1 MILDTPVATDPEARI
16 LAIQKRS
23 WIGYPRAQ
31 AIRQQL
37 DDLLNHPK
45 VPRMPNLA
53 IIGETNNGKSSI
65 LGSFYRRHQPP
76 DDPNIDRR
84 PLPILMID
92 TPPEPDEG
100 RLYRHMLRHLFA
112 TVGRREPSDL
122 LFDRLKVLLRYL
134 DTKMIV
140 LDGFN
145 CAVAGTP
152 VKQRRF
158 LNALRLMGNDLQF
171 PIVVAGTPETLAAL
185 QSDPQ
190 LANRFE
196 PAFLPKWK
204 LDSDYARLLMSVEKG
219 FALQNPSDLAHPKF
233 AQRLLDLSEGI
244 LGETM
249 ELLRRLA
256 IRAIR
261 SGEEQITPEML
272 KPDVLRSIHW
282 VEPSRRTANLR
293 QRRKK
298 ETPSA
303 LAGSG
308 GS

>member
-1 MILDTPVATDPEARI
+1 MILDTPVAADPEARI

-31 AIRQQL
+31 EIRQQL

-112 TVGRREPSDL
+112 TVGRREPSDI
-122 LFDRLKVLLRYL
+122 LFDRLKVLLRHL
-134 DTKMIV
+134 ETQMVV
-140 LDGFN
+140 LDEFN
-145 CAVAGTP
+145 CAVARTP

-158 LNALRLMGNDLQF
+158 LNALRLMGNDLRL

-282 VEPSRRTANLR
+282 VEPSRRTTNQA
-293 QRRKK
+293 
-298 ETPSA
+298 
-303 LAGSG
+303 
-308 GS
+308 

>member
-1 MILDTPVATDPEARI
+1 MILDTPVAADPEARI

-65 LGSFYRRHQPP
+65 LESFYRRHQPP
-76 DDPNIDRR
+76 DDPNIDRT
-84 PLPILMID
+84 PLPILMVD

-122 LFDRLKVLLRYL
+122 LFDRLKVLLRHL
-134 DTKMIV
+134 ETQMVV
-140 LDGFN
+140 LDEFN
-145 CAVAGTP
+145 RAVARTQ

-158 LNALRLMGNDLQF
+158 LNALRLMGNDLRL

-282 VEPSRRTANLR
+282 VEPSRRTTNPA
-293 QRRKK
+293 
-298 ETPSA
+298 
-303 LAGSG
+303 
-308 GS
+308 

>member
-1 MILDTPVATDPEARI
+1 MILDTPVAADPEARI

-31 AIRQQL
+31 EIRQQM

-45 VPRMPNLA
+45 VPRMLNLA

-65 LGSFYRRHQPP
+65 LESFYRRHQPP
-76 DDPNIDRR
+76 DDPNIDRTL
-84 PLPILMID
+84 LPILMID

-100 RLYRHMLRHLFA
+100 RLYRHMLRHLFV

-122 LFDRLKVLLRYL
+122 LFDRLKVLLRHL
-134 DTKMIV
+134 ETRMVV
-140 LDGFN
+140 LDEFN
-145 CAVAGTP
+145 RAVARTQ

-158 LNALRLMGNDLQF
+158 LNALRLMGNDLRL
-171 PIVVAGTPETLAAL
+171 PIVVAGTPETFAAL

-261 SGEEQITPEML
+261 SGEERITPEML

-282 VEPSRRTANLR
+282 VEPSRRTTNQA
-293 QRRKK
+293 
-298 ETPSA
+298 
-303 LAGSG
+303 
-308 GS
+308 

>member
-1 MILDTPVATDPEARI
+1 MILDTPVAADPEARI

-76 DDPNIDRR
+76 DDPNIDRT
-84 PLPILMID
+84 PLPILMVD

-122 LFDRLKVLLRYL
+122 LFDRLKVLLRHL
-134 DTKMIV
+134 GTKMIV
-140 LDGFN
+140 LDEFN

-282 VEPSRRTANLR
+282 VEPSRRTTNQA
-293 QRRKK
+293 
-298 ETPSA
+298 
-303 LAGSG
+303 
-308 GS
+308 

>member
-1 MILDTPVATDPEARI
+1 MTLDTPVTADPEARI

-31 AIRQQL
+31 EIRQQL
-37 DDLLNHPK
+37 DALLNHPK

-65 LGSFYRRHQPP
+65 LESFYRRHQPP
-76 DDPNIDRR
+76 DDPNIDRTL
-84 PLPILMID
+84 LPILMID

-100 RLYRHMLRHLFA
+100 RLYRHMLRHLFV
-112 TVGRREPSDL
+112 TVGRREPSDF
-122 LFDRLKVLLRYL
+122 LFDRLKVLLRHIE
-134 DTKMIV
+134 TRMVV
-140 LDGFN
+140 LDEFN
-145 CAVAGTP
+145 RAVARTP
-152 VKQRRF
+152 AKQRRF
-158 LNALRLMGNDLQF
+158 LNALRLMGNDLRL

-204 LDSDYARLLMSVEKG
+204 LDSDYASLLMSVEKG
-219 FALQNPSDLAHPKF
+219 FALQHPSDLAHPKF

-256 IRAIR
+256 VRAIR

-272 KPDVLRSIHW
+272 KPDVLRSIQW
-282 VEPSRRTANLR
+282 VEPSRRTTNQA
-293 QRRKK
+293 
-298 ETPSA
+298 
-303 LAGSG
+303 
-308 GS
+308 

>member
-1 MILDTPVATDPEARI
+1 MILDTPVAADPEARI

-31 AIRQQL
+31 EIRQQL

-65 LGSFYRRHQPP
+65 LESFYRRHQPP
-76 DDPNIDRR
+76 DDPNIDRTL
-84 PLPILMID
+84 LPILMID

-122 LFDRLKVLLRYL
+122 LFDRLKVLLRHL
-134 DTKMIV
+134 ETQMVV
-140 LDGFN
+140 LDEFN

-158 LNALRLMGNDLQF
+158 LNALRLMGNDLRL

-196 PAFLPKWK
+196 PTFLPKWK

-261 SGEEQITPEML
+261 SGEERITSEML
-272 KPDVLRSIHW
+272 KSDVLRSIHW
-282 VEPSRRTANLR
+282 VEPSRRTTNQA
-293 QRRKK
+293 
-298 ETPSA
+298 
-303 LAGSG
+303 
-308 GS
+308 

>member
-31 AIRQQL
+31 EIRQQL

-65 LGSFYRRHQPP
+65 LESFYRRHQPP
-76 DDPNIDRR
+76 DDPNIDRT
-84 PLPILMID
+84 PLPILMVD

-122 LFDRLKVLLRYL
+122 LFDRLKVLLRHL
-134 DTKMIV
+134 ETQMVV
-140 LDGFN
+140 LDEFN

-158 LNALRLMGNDLQF
+158 LNALRLMGNDLRL

-196 PAFLPKWK
+196 PTFLPKWK
-204 LDSDYARLLMSVEKG
+204 LDTDYARLLMSVEKG
-219 FALQNPSDLAHPKF
+219 FALQQPSDLAHPKF

-261 SGEEQITPEML
+261 SGEEQITPTML

-282 VEPSRRTANLR
+282 VEPSRRTTNQA
-293 QRRKK
+293 
-298 ETPSA
+298 
-303 LAGSG
+303 
-308 GS
+308 

>member
-1 MILDTPVATDPEARI
+1 MTIDTLAVADPEARI

-76 DDPNIDRR
+76 DDPNIDRTL
-84 PLPILMID
+84 LPILMID

-100 RLYRHMLRHLFA
+100 RLYRHMLRHLFV

-122 LFDRLKVLLRYL
+122 LFDRLKVLLRHL
-134 DTKMIV
+134 ETRMVV
-140 LDGFN
+140 LDEFN
-145 CAVAGTP
+145 RAVARTP

-158 LNALRLMGNDLQF
+158 LNALRLMGNDLRL

-233 AQRLLDLSEGI
+233 AQRLLGLSEGI

-261 SGEEQITPEML
+261 SGEERITPEML

-282 VEPSRRTANLR
+282 VEPSRRTTNPA
-293 QRRKK
+293 
-298 ETPSA
+298 
-303 LAGSG
+303 
-308 GS
+308 